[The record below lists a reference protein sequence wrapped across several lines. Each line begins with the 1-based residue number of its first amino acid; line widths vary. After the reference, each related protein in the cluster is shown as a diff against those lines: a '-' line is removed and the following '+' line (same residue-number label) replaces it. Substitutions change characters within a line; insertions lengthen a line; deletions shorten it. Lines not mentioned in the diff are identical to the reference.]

1 MEWLGNIMQE
11 ASIHNCQCPGCQGP
25 GSHSDKQLHR
35 RMNLLLSRMDEQQR
49 RWYVGLESMKIGH
62 GGDTLLSQI
71 TGLNVETIRRGR
83 QELEND
89 LQDRPPG
96 RIRLEGAGRPPVEKK
111 MPPSSRT

>member
-1 MEWLGNIMQE
+1 MQD
-11 ASIHNCQCPGCQGP
+11 AVIHACRCPVCRQ
-25 GSHSDKQLHR
+25 SDDHPDKPLHR

-62 GGDTLLSQI
+62 GGDKLLAQI

-89 LQDRPPG
+89 LQDRPVD
-96 RIRLEGAGRPPVEKK
+96 RVRLEGAGRPPVEKK
-111 MPPSSRT
+111 TPPSSRT